1 MPPSVQILD
10 RHEHC
15 SNMNKGVSAA
25 VDTVTGVFRYQSVPV
40 AQPGASAELSV
51 DEST

>member
-1 MPPSVQILD
+1 MQILD

-15 SNMNKGVSAA
+15 SNMNKGFPAA
-25 VDTVTGVFRYQSVPV
+25 MDTVTGVFSYQSAPV